1 MIANDIFGSNQLW
14 GNRSNMK
21 TTYMG
26 HMDLTLTPF
35 TFCPTFQ

>member
-1 MIANDIFGSNQLW
+1 MLANDIFGSNQLW

-26 HMDLTLTPF
+26 HMDF
-35 TFCPTFQ
+35 SFDF